1 MGREIELRACCGKL
15 RWALLDAIEPLPGGT
30 KINAL
35 RWGPALVPLDVET
48 APAAAPEVVD
58 AILEKTERW
67 LGAKA
72 SCYTGRG
79 VLVISSE
86 P

>member
-30 KINAL
+30 RIDAL
-35 RWGPALVPLDVET
+35 RWGPALVPLDLT
-48 APAAAPEVVD
+48 TTPADAPEVVD
-58 AILEKTERW
+58 TILEKTERW

-72 SCYTGRG
+72 TCYTGRG
-79 VLVISSE
+79 VLVISPE
-86 P
+86 R